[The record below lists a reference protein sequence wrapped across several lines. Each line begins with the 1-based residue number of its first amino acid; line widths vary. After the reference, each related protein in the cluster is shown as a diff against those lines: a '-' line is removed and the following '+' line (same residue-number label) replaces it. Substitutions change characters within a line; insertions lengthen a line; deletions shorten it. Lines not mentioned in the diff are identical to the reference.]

1 MNIIT
6 DLLSYKYS
14 DNVYNIILMIV
25 DCYIKI
31 VRYISISKILTAVEF
46 ADIFFQEIICWYDIF
61 KEIVLNRDSIFMSI
75 YWFKIYY
82 IIKIKYQLS
91 TVFYS

>member
-1 MNIIT
+1 MILKKKIINIIT
-6 DLLSYKYS
+6 DLLPYKHS
-14 DNVYNIILMIV
+14 NNIYNAILIVV

-31 VRYISISKILTAVEF
+31 IRYISISKILIVVEF

-61 KEIVLNRDSIFMSI
+61 KEIVLNRDLIFMSI

-82 IIKIKYQLS
+82 IIKIKH
-91 TVFYS
+91 